1 MPAITRLFWILLLAC
16 LSPLAQAER
25 LRLVSDDWAPY
36 VYQQNG
42 QPRGIDYEV
51 TTQVFKRLGVEVEWQ
66 FLPWKRCLA
75 MIEQGLADGIVDIFQ
90 IDARRPFLIYPSEP
104 MSDVEFVLFQA
115 RSRRHTVTS
124 LNDLAGLSVGTS
136 PGYTYGAAFNGSSR
150 FRREAAPTHEANL
163 GKLVLGRIDLLIT
176 DRRVGRY
183 LMRQLGLEQQVEEL
197 PLLISRQTQY
207 LGLTRKPGREALAQ
221 AFAEELQ
228 RFKQEPAYAAINN
241 RYTGDIGNILNA
253 VEQQESS
260 TPR

>member
-207 LGLTRKPGREALAQ
+207 LGLTRKPGRESLAQ

-228 RFKQEPAYAAINN
+228 RFKQEPVYAAINN

>member
-90 IDARRPFLIYPSEP
+90 IDARRPF
-104 MSDVEFVLFQA
+104 
-115 RSRRHTVTS
+115 
-124 LNDLAGLSVGTS
+124 
-136 PGYTYGAAFNGSSR
+136 
-150 FRREAAPTHEANL
+150 
-163 GKLVLGRIDLLIT
+163 
-176 DRRVGRY
+176 
-183 LMRQLGLEQQVEEL
+183 
-197 PLLISRQTQY
+197 
-207 LGLTRKPGREALAQ
+207 
-221 AFAEELQ
+221 
-228 RFKQEPAYAAINN
+228 
-241 RYTGDIGNILNA
+241 
-253 VEQQESS
+253 
-260 TPR
+260 